1 MSGWEGFTTVIGTV
15 LGSVAFPGV
24 GTFVGGMIGRE
35 LGRDHPAPPQVPDG
49 GHSMTPDDFK
59 KLWGLD
65 AIPPGGAGQQD
76 KGKAADAANAS
87 TEETARALA
96 RLAELDAKTQA
107 TLKEI
112 ENAGEEGRK
121 ALDEIQKSIDDKM
134 KELGPRMNTEEGRK
148 EFREFIIEK
157 LTKAKEVI
165 AKNNQLAEDKA
176 REAAELTK
184 GYGAIGPD
192 GGHKPLPETIPAGN
206 TGPSGSGG
214 SGGGGSTGG
223 GDAPTTPAAAP
234 PAGTA
239 TATGMPFG
247 SGMPFG
253 GGMPMPSM
261 PSMGGGGMPGIGDP
275 LGGLSGLGGLGSGSD
290 LPKVEDAASHSTDD
304 KGSSTPGVTDPG
316 TTDGKGGDHKG
327 GEPKVTDGTTQP
339 ASATGGT
346 DTGATTDTTT
356 HTGAK
361 AWSIELPDQSTATA
375 RNAIGADVTKDVL
388 TGTAVADAY
397 LKKDITL
404 PPVGTPIIDSVSPS
418 LLKAGDVGMWK
429 DHYVMSLGDGK
440 VWVSGQVQKLES
452 LSSGPDFLGW
462 FDPTA
467 KPAGNSAGEP
477 SVK

>member
-35 LGRDHPAPPQVPDG
+35 LGRDTPTPPPPGG
-49 GHSMTPDDFK
+49 GHSLTPDEFK
-59 KLWGLD
+59 KMYGLD
-65 AIPPGGAGQQD
+65 AIPAGGAGQQD
-76 KGKAADAANAS
+76 KGKAAEAAAAS
-87 TEETARALA
+87 ADETARALA

-134 KELGPRMNTEEGRK
+134 TELGPRMNTEEGRK

-165 AKNNQLAEDKA
+165 AKNNQLAEEKA

-184 GYGAIGPD
+184 GYGDVGANGDGHKGPDSRQIGYGGPD
-192 GGHKPLPETIPAGN
+192 G
-206 TGPSGSGG
+206 
-214 SGGGGSTGG
+214 TGG
-223 GDAPTTPAAAP
+223 GDSGGGKSGGGDASTAPASAP

-261 PSMGGGGMPGIGDP
+261 PGMGGGGMPGIGDP
-275 LGGLSGLGGLGSGSD
+275 LGGLSGLSGLGSGSD

-304 KGSSTPGVTDPG
+304 KGSSLPGVTDPG
-316 TTDGKGGDHKG
+316 TDNKGGDHKG
-327 GEPKVTDGTTQP
+327 GEPKVTDGTTEP
-339 ASATGGT
+339 ASATGGA
-346 DTGATTDTTT
+346 DHGGVGTTDPAP
-356 HTGAK
+356 TGAK
-361 AWSIELPDQSTATA
+361 AWSIDLPDNSTTTA
-375 RNAIGADVTKDVL
+375 RNAIGAEVTKDVL
-388 TGTAVADAY
+388 SGTAVADAY
-397 LKKDITL
+397 SKKDITL

-418 LLKAGDVGMWK
+418 MLKSGDVGMWK
-429 DHYVMSLGDGK
+429 DHYVMALGDGK

-452 LSSGPDFLGW
+452 LTSGPDFLGW

-467 KPAGNSAGEP
+467 KSAGAGET

>member
-35 LGRDHPAPPQVPDG
+35 LGRDHTPPPAPSG
-49 GHSMTPDDFK
+49 GHSMTPDEFK
-59 KLWGLD
+59 KMYGLD

-76 KGKAADAANAS
+76 KGKAAEAANAS

-96 RLAELDAKTQA
+96 RLAELDEKTQA

-165 AKNNQLAEDKA
+165 AKNNQLAEEKA

-184 GYGAIGPD
+184 GYGEVGANGEGP
-192 GGHKPLPETIPAGN
+192 EARQVGN
-206 TGPSGSGG
+206 GG
-214 SGGGGSTGG
+214 SGNSGGGDTGG
-223 GDAPTTPAAAP
+223 GTSGGGDNPSTAPAAGP

-261 PSMGGGGMPGIGDP
+261 PGMGGGGIPGIGDP
-275 LGGLSGLGGLGSGSD
+275 LGGLSGLSGLGSGSD
-290 LPKVEDAASHSTDD
+290 SGLPKVEDTANSTED
-304 KGSSTPGVTDPG
+304 KGADTPGVTDPG
-316 TTDGKGGDHKG
+316 TDDTKPGDPKGD
-327 GEPKVTDGTTQP
+327 EPKVTDGTTQP
-339 ASATGGT
+339 ASTTEHGGS
-346 DTGATTDTTT
+346 TTDAAAP
-356 HTGAK
+356 TGAK
-361 AWSIELPDQSTATA
+361 AWSIDLPDNSTTTA

-388 TGTAVADAY
+388 SGTAVADAY

-404 PPVGTPIIDSVSPS
+404 PAVGTPIIDSVSPS

-429 DHYVMSLGDGK
+429 DHYVTALGDGK
-440 VWVSGQVQKLES
+440 VWVSGQVQKLDS

-467 KPAGNSAGEP
+467 KSPGAGET